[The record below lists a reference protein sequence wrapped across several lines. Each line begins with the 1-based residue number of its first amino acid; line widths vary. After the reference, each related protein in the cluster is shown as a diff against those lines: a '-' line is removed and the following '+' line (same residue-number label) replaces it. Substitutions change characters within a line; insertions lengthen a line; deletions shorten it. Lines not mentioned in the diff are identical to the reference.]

1 MKQPGTPVS
10 METLGDRICKRLADI
25 AQEMAVD
32 PRPIWVNH
40 RKELASLDEKSF
52 RVIFDLRQDRS
63 DALRTIENAI
73 NENTHPFVQA
83 THGKFS
89 FGDDFIGMFTDPG
102 VSLITF
108 DADNCTQSA
117 QRYIALMVVQRFE
130 SLLEALP
137 ATGRLAPA
145 GITVPK
151 YYGVIESQS
160 FEQFAYFVNG
170 GLGKHALP
178 EDTFPGR
185 VYEEKSPSARNSKRG
200 LKPGA

>member
-1 MKQPGTPVS
+1 MKQSKTPVS
-10 METLGDRICKRLADI
+10 METLSDRICKRLADI

-40 RKELASLDEKSF
+40 RKELAALTEKSF

-63 DALRTIENAI
+63 DALASIESAI
-73 NENTHPFVQA
+73 NDNTHPFVQA

-89 FGDDFIGMFTDPG
+89 FGDDFMGMFTDPG

-108 DADNCTQSA
+108 DTDTCTQSQ

-130 SLLEALP
+130 SLLEATP
-137 ATGRLAPA
+137 ATGRLSPA

-160 FEQFAYFVNG
+160 FDQLAFFLNG
-170 GLGKHALP
+170 ALGKHALP
-178 EDTFPGR
+178 ENKFPGQ
-185 VYEEKSPSARNSKRG
+185 VYEPQTSIRRTP
-200 LKPGA
+200 KPGA